1 MVREAKQQL
10 EARHGKKMKARQ
22 KKDRER
28 EVNVQDGYCKGS
40 VNMDDVNTFY

>member
-1 MVREAKQQL
+1 
-10 EARHGKKMKARQ
+10 MKARQ

-28 EVNVQDGYCKGS
+28 EVNVQDGYCKES